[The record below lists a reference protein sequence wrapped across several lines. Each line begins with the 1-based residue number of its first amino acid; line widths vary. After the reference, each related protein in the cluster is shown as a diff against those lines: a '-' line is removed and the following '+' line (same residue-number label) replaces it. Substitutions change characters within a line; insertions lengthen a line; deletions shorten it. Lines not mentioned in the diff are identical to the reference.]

1 MTTRLR
7 IRRKN
12 GIALQNEK
20 YDIEMI
26 DHIYYIN
33 LSYRKDR
40 NQEILEEIKLLDPD
54 LKKTTRINA
63 IKHEDGKIGCAASH
77 KLAVSKA
84 EKTGYENVLILE
96 DDFVFD
102 LKLNILEK
110 EILKMIELDNN
121 YNMFLLD
128 KDVKKS
134 KKLDKNIIEVH
145 YTLNTGGYIV
155 NKRFYKSLK
164 DCFCDGK
171 KNLEKG
177 GNLPIDVYWNRIM
190 GENKKI
196 YTTNFKIG
204 YQRNSYSDINNKLQ
218 KNDTDN
224 DNNLF

>member
-1 MTTRLR
+1 MSKR
-7 IRRKN
+7 IRIDRKN
-12 GIALQNEK
+12 GIALINEIHNIK
-20 YDIEMI
+20 FI

-33 LSYRKDR
+33 LENRKDR

-63 IKHEDGKIGCAASH
+63 VKHADGRLGCAASH
-77 KLAVSKA
+77 ELAVSKA
-84 EKTGYENVLILE
+84 EEAGYENVLILE
-96 DDFVFD
+96 DDFNFD
-102 LKLNILEK
+102 LKLNILER
-110 EILKMIELDNN
+110 EILKMLELDSN
-121 YNMFLLD
+121 YNMFILD
-128 KDVKKS
+128 KDVKKF

-177 GNLPIDVYWNRIM
+177 GNLPIDIYWNRIM

-204 YQRNSYSDINNKLQ
+204 YQRNSHSDIA
-218 KNDTDN
+218 T
-224 DNNLF
+224 